1 MDKVGR
7 DIYEKFFKNYTIK
20 QWGTDPSELDT
31 SVISRIPL
39 RFNRDT
45 RYFADQYQGMPR
57 LGYTK
62 MCENMLKSKHIHI
75 LLNTDYRD
83 VLDGITYDTLI
94 YTGPVDAFY
103 QYKYGKLKYR
113 SIDFKM
119 ETLDVA
125 SYQEAA
131 VINYPNDYAFTRITE
146 FKKLTGQTHAK
157 TTIMKE
163 YPCFKDEPY
172 YPYPTKE
179 WLAKYQ
185 QYEALMKKEK
195 NVVFVGRLAEYKYYN
210 MDAVVE
216 KALKL
221 AENL

>member
-1 MDKVGR
+1 
-7 DIYEKFFKNYTIK
+7 
-20 QWGTDPSELDT
+20 
-31 SVISRIPL
+31 
-39 RFNRDT
+39 
-45 RYFADQYQGMPR
+45 
-57 LGYTK
+57 
-62 MCENMLKSKHIHI
+62 
-75 LLNTDYRD
+75 
-83 VLDGITYDTLI
+83 
-94 YTGPVDAFY
+94 
-103 QYKYGKLKYR
+103 
-113 SIDFKM
+113 
-119 ETLDVA
+119 
-125 SYQEAA
+125 
-131 VINYPNDYAFTRITE
+131 
-146 FKKLTGQTHAK
+146 
-157 TTIMKE
+157 MKE